1 MKKYLLENSNES
13 ERLNFQNKIDAYDIK
28 KELAEFEFSPND
40 KVLDAG
46 CGNGNLIEELLKL
59 HALKIHGID
68 MSEDRVIKSKER
80 FKDFANVEIFK
91 GALEK
96 TNLSKCYYD
105 KICCR
110 YIFEHVTNPIEI
122 LRALRE
128 LLVDRGNLYIV
139 NMDQVFFGFYTKNE
153 KFNQDLKKLQASLP
167 QDYEIGRKLP
177 QMLVQAG
184 FKNVNWKAETFF
196 FQGENLK
203 LERQNTEMR
212 LIQLKDYL
220 SSKFES
226 EEHYEDFAGT
236 YLEEMN
242 DPNNVLQLSKFIIKG
257 AA

>member
-1 MKKYLLENSNES
+1 MKKYLLESSNES

-46 CGNGNLIEELLKL
+46 CGNGNLIDELLKL

-68 MSEDRVIKSKER
+68 MSEDRVFKSKER
-80 FKDFANVEIFK
+80 FKEFANVEIFK
-91 GALEK
+91 GELEK
-96 TNLSKCYYD
+96 TNLSKSYYD

-122 LRALRE
+122 LKALRE

-177 QMLVQAG
+177 QMLAISG
-184 FKNVNWKAETFF
+184 YKEVNWKAETFF
-196 FQGENLK
+196 FHGESLA
-203 LERQNTEMR
+203 LERKNTEMR
-212 LIQLKDYL
+212 LIQLRDYL
-220 SSKFES
+220 STKFDSVENYD
-226 EEHYEDFAGT
+226 EFAST
-236 YLEEMN
+236 YLDEMQ
-242 DPNNVLQLSKFIIKG
+242 DPNNVLYMSKFIIK
-257 AA
+257 AAA